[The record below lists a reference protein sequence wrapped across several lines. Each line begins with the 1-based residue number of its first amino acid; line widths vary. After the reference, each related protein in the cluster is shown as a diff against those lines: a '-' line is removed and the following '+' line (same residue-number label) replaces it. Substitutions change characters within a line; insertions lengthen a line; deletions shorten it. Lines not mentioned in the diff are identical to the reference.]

1 MVKLGTENAGAPS
14 RGAVDG
20 QQVMETSSLVQRVG
34 LVNED
39 DENF

>member
-14 RGAVDG
+14 RGAVNG
-20 QQVMETSSLVQRVG
+20 QQVLETSNLVQRVG
-34 LVNED
+34 LVSED